1 MSDFPLTRILEVPD
15 KNAEIERRIVEADQV
30 LEQCRQRAID
40 PVEALRQ
47 AIKDHDREREHD
59 LQAVRQTVPG

>member
-1 MSDFPLTRILEVPD
+1 MPD

-30 LEQCRQRAID
+30 LEQCRERLID

-47 AIKDHDREREHD
+47 AIRDYDGEHEHD
-59 LQAVRQTVPG
+59 LPSLRQTVSG